1 MERGNRSIM
10 ATIEKTALLVRKEG
24 SNQVWVYP
32 ITLADNVIYNG
43 DQQLDEIIAD
53 ILSRVSSLEGGTIKI
68 DAELSSTSTNAVQN
82 KVIYAALGNKVDKES
97 GKGLSANDFTNTL
110 LSKLNGIANGAEV
123 NQNAFSKVTSGEDT
137 ASASSKTDTL
147 NLVAGSNVSIA
158 IQGKTI
164 TISSTNTTYGAAGA
178 SLGLVKSGGDVT
190 ISNGTIT
197 VNDNSH
203 NHTIANVNGLQ
214 DALDGKLNATGTA
227 PKATSDASGQNIA
240 KTYIKDI
247 SVSGRTITFTR
258 GDDSTDTFQTQDT
271 NTTYSAF
278 KGATSSAAGGSGL
291 VPAPSAGQQT
301 RFLRA
306 DGTWATPT
314 NTTYDAAGTSLG
326 LVKSGGD
333 VTISNGV
340 ITVNDDS
347 HNHTIAN
354 VDGLQDALNGKLS
367 TTGTA
372 AKATADASG
381 QNIAK
386 TYIKD
391 ISVSGRTVT
400 FTRGDDSTDTFQT
413 QDTNTTY
420 SVFKAATSS
429 AAGGSGLVP
438 APAAGAQSKF
448 LRADGTW
455 ATPTNTTYDAAG
467 TSLGLVKSG
476 GDVTISN
483 GTITVKDD
491 SHNHTIANVD
501 GLQTA
506 LNGKLDADANA
517 VSASRLA
524 TSRTFSI
531 TGGATAAAVSFNGTG
546 NVALNVTSID
556 PSKIN
561 GTIPL
566 DKLPAGALE
575 RLIPVDNQEAMY
587 ALTTSD
593 VQIGDTVQLEDTGV
607 MYRVVDESNL
617 DNAAGYKEYTAGTA
631 SKVPWSGVTGKPSTF
646 TPSAHNH
653 DIDDVTG
660 LQSALNGKLS
670 TTGTAAKATA
680 DSGGQN
686 IRSTYVKS
694 LSVNGKV
701 ITITKGDGST
711 STITTQDTN
720 TTYTN
725 MTGASS
731 STAGK
736 AGLVPAPSAGASNR
750 YLRSDGTWAV
760 PPDTNTTYSAFKGA
774 TSGAAGGSGL
784 VPAPSAGQQTRFLR
798 ADGTWQVPT
807 DTKYSVFDGASAD
820 SAGSTGL
827 VPAPAA
833 GAQSKFL
840 RADGTWQTP
849 PNTTYGAAGTSL
861 GLVKSGGD
869 VTISNG
875 TITVKDDSHNHTIA
889 NVDGLQTALNGKLS
903 TTGTAAKATAD
914 GNGQNIADTYIKSL
928 SVNGKVITYT
938 RGDGGTGTITT
949 QDTNTT
955 YSVFGGASADEAG
968 SNGLVPAP
976 AAGAQSKFLRAD
988 GTWQT
993 PTNTT
998 YGAAGTS
1005 LGLVKSGGD
1014 VTISN
1019 GVITIKDD
1027 SHNHTIANVDG
1038 LQNALNGKLSTTGTA
1053 AKATADGNGQNIA
1066 DTYIKSLSVNGRT
1079 ITYTKGDGG
1088 TGTITTQDTNTTY
1101 SVFKAATSSAAGGTG
1116 LVPAPAAG
1124 AQSKFL
1130 RADGTWQTPTN
1141 TTYTNMTAA
1150 TSSAAGKAGLVPA
1163 PAAGAQSKF
1172 LRGDATWQSISLST
1186 LGVTASATEL
1196 NKLDGLATSK
1206 TELGY
1211 LDGVTSN
1218 VQTQLNGKLSTTGT
1232 AAKAT
1237 KLATARKISL
1247 GGDLAGSASFD
1258 GSANITINASVQ
1270 DKIHLVEDVPGTVD
1284 ADAFYLEIVASA

>member
-32 ITLADNVIYNG
+32 ITLADNVIYDG

-53 ILSRVSSLEGGTIKI
+53 ILTRVSSLEGGSITI

-82 KVIYAALGNKVDKES
+82 KVIYAALGNKVDKEN

-123 NQNAFSKVTSGEDT
+123 NQNAFSKVKSGEVT

-147 NLVAGSNVSIA
+147 NLVAGSNVSIS
-158 IQGKTI
+158 IEGKTI
-164 TISSTNTTYGAAGA
+164 TISSTNTTYGAAGTN
-178 SLGLVKSGGDVT
+178 LGLVKSGGDVT

-203 NHTIANVNGLQ
+203 NHTIANVSGLQ
-214 DALDGKLNATGTA
+214 DALNGKLNATGTA
-227 PKATSDASGQNIA
+227 P
-240 KTYIKDI
+240 
-247 SVSGRTITFTR
+247 
-258 GDDSTDTFQTQDT
+258 
-271 NTTYSAF
+271 
-278 KGATSSAAGGSGL
+278 
-291 VPAPSAGQQT
+291 
-301 RFLRA
+301 
-306 DGTWATPT
+306 
-314 NTTYDAAGTSLG
+314 
-326 LVKSGGD
+326 
-333 VTISNGV
+333 
-340 ITVNDDS
+340 
-347 HNHTIAN
+347 
-354 VDGLQDALNGKLS
+354 
-367 TTGTA
+367 
-372 AKATADASG
+372 KATADASG

-391 ISVSGRTVT
+391 ISVSGKTVT
-400 FTRGDDSTDTFQT
+400 FTRGDGSTDTFQT

-455 ATPTNTTYDAAG
+455 QTPTNTTYGAAG

-483 GTITVKDD
+483 GVITVNDD

-501 GLQTA
+501 GLQNA
-506 LNGKLDADANA
+506 LNDKLNADANA
-517 VSASRLA
+517 VSASKLA
-524 TSRTFSI
+524 TSRSFSI

-546 NVALNVTSID
+546 NVALNVTSLD

-575 RLIPVDNQEAMY
+575 RLIHVDNQTAMY

-631 SKVPWSGVTGKPSTF
+631 SKVPWSGVTGKPSSF
-646 TPSAHNH
+646 TPSTHTH
-653 DIDDVTG
+653 DIDDVSG

-774 TSGAAGGSGL
+774 TSSAAGGSGL
-784 VPAPSAGQQTRFLR
+784 VPAPSAGQHTRFLR

-807 DTKYSVFDGASAD
+807 NTTYSVFDGASAD
-820 SAGSTGL
+820 AAGSNGL

-833 GAQSKFL
+833 GAQNKFL

-849 PNTTYGAAGTSL
+849 ANTTYGAAGTSL
-861 GLVKSGGD
+861 GLVKTGGD

-875 TITVKDDSHNHTIA
+875 TITVNDDSHNHTIA
-889 NVDGLQTALNGKLS
+889 NVDGLQDALNGKLS

-938 RGDGGTGTITT
+938 
-949 QDTNTT
+949 
-955 YSVFGGASADEAG
+955 
-968 SNGLVPAP
+968 
-976 AAGAQSKFLRAD
+976 
-988 GTWQT
+988 
-993 PTNTT
+993 
-998 YGAAGTS
+998 
-1005 LGLVKSGGD
+1005 
-1014 VTISN
+1014 
-1019 GVITIKDD
+1019 
-1027 SHNHTIANVDG
+1027 
-1038 LQNALNGKLSTTGTA
+1038 
-1053 AKATADGNGQNIA
+1053 
-1066 DTYIKSLSVNGRT
+1066 
-1079 ITYTKGDGG
+1079 KGDGG

-1101 SVFKAATSSAAGGTG
+1101 SVFKAATSSAAGGSG

-1141 TTYTNMTAA
+1141 TTYSNMTAA

-1186 LGVTASATEL
+1186 LGVTATATEL
-1196 NKLDGLATSK
+1196 NKLDGLATTK

-1237 KLATARKISL
+1237 KLATARTISL

-1270 DKIHLVEDVPGTVD
+1270 DKIHLVEDVPASVD
-1284 ADAFYLEIVASA
+1284 ADAYYLEIVASA